1 LDNGAGKLDETA
13 IAEQLADIGANLGGG
28 ADTDRASVALRTLSA
43 KDKREPALAILKTVL
58 HQPLFD
64 AAIFEREKARTI
76 AGLKEAMTR
85 PDSIA
90 GKAFW
95 AAMYPNHPYGR
106 QATPESVAALNRDDL
121 AAFHAR
127 YYVAANAS
135 ITLVGDLSRG
145 EAEKIAESIA
155 ADLPK
160 GTPATLP
167 AAPELAA
174 GNTIALAHPASQA
187 HVYIGLPGIERGN
200 PDFFPLLVGNY
211 TLGGGGFVSRLMKEV
226 RDQRG
231 YAYSVYSYFAPM
243 RHTGPFQIGLQ
254 TKRSQA
260 SDARRAR
267 RLPQG
272 RPERRGTS
280 RRQGQPD
287 RQLPAAPG
295 QQQEDS
301 RQRRQHRLLRPA
313 ARLSRPVP
321 GQGAG
326 GDRRPG
332 QGRVCPPRGAGQPGH
347 GDGGSGLNSVRIVG
361 GEYRRRVLK
370 FPDSEGLRP
379 TPDRVRET
387 LFNWL
392 GQDLDGWH
400 CLDLFAG
407 SGALGFEAASRGA
420 ARVVMVEQS
429 PKVLAALHENHELL
443 HKPSAIE
450 IVRADA
456 LQYLASTKAK
466 FDLIFLD
473 PPYKKGWIA
482 RLEPFLPGILNEDAA
497 IYVEAEHEIESLGNW
512 RTVRQ
517 GKAGEVHFHLLRQ
530 QTS

>member
-1 LDNGAGKLDETA
+1 MKRLLTVAFALFFAHSALAGVKIEHWVSPSGARVYFVESRVLPMLDIQVDFAAGSMFDPQGKSGLAALTRATLDNGAGKLDETA

-43 KDKREPALAILKTVL
+43 KDKREPALAILKAVL

-64 AAIFEREKARTI
+64 AAIFEREKIRTI

-145 EAEKIAESIA
+145 EAEKIAEAIA

-160 GTPATLP
+160 GVAATLP

-187 HVYIGLPGIERGN
+187 HVYIGLPAIERGN

-260 SDARRAR
+260 KDAVKVAREVLDGFLRDGPSEDELAAAKANLTGSFPLRLDSNKKILDNVANIAFYGLPLDYLDHYQAKVQAVSAEQIKAAFARRVIPNN
-267 RLPQG
+267 LV
-272 RPERRGTS
+272 TVTV
-280 RRQGQPD
+280 
-287 RQLPAAPG
+287 AA
-295 QQQEDS
+295 D
-301 RQRRQHRLLRPA
+301 
-313 ARLSRPVP
+313 
-321 GQGAG
+321 
-326 GDRRPG
+326 
-332 QGRVCPPRGAGQPGH
+332 
-347 GDGGSGLNSVRIVG
+347 
-361 GEYRRRVLK
+361 
-370 FPDSEGLRP
+370 
-379 TPDRVRET
+379 
-387 LFNWL
+387 
-392 GQDLDGWH
+392 
-400 CLDLFAG
+400 
-407 SGALGFEAASRGA
+407 
-420 ARVVMVEQS
+420 
-429 PKVLAALHENHELL
+429 
-443 HKPSAIE
+443 
-450 IVRADA
+450 
-456 LQYLASTKAK
+456 
-466 FDLIFLD
+466 
-473 PPYKKGWIA
+473 
-482 RLEPFLPGILNEDAA
+482 
-497 IYVEAEHEIESLGNW
+497 
-512 RTVRQ
+512 
-517 GKAGEVHFHLLRQ
+517 
-530 QTS
+530 